1 MVREMAMIKMII
13 DLGEIAVIR
22 IAIKVKHSIHAIV
35 Q

>member
-22 IAIKVKHSIHAIV
+22 IAKKGKHSIQAIV